1 MKLITLDNL
10 KTFLDKLLEQ
20 ISTDVYTKQEV
31 DEKLKTIPKNVYTKE
46 ETDNRYQRKGES
58 SGGSDYAELARH
70 IPSWQWKVTM
80 PRTVNQTV
88 TATIGSQTYTSD
100 FYAQQGSHVTFS
112 VKANDGFKAG
122 TLSLE
127 SATLTEDVAVTI
139 TDATWEY
146 VLDAK
151 ALFEAT
157 SEEQKAMKQ
166 VTIPAFAN
174 VLEIY
179 GYDKTGAKVHSMYF
193 KPKSH
198 SESYIFKTT
207 GHEVSGENGEKVYLL
222 GLKRGHR
229 IRDAIIESPVLG
241 MGGQLSF
248 TPMPDSRQFTK
259 LVVAW
264 SPEIGAQTPDVE
276 F

>member
-1 MKLITLDNL
+1 MKVLTIESLR
-10 KTFLDKLLEQ
+10 TFLEELEGRYGKEAY
-20 ISTDVYTKQEV
+20 SKQEI
-31 DEKLKTIPKNVYTKE
+31 DEKLKSN
-46 ETDNRYQRKGES
+46 
-58 SGGSDYAELARH
+58 GGSVDLKGLAER

-88 TATIGSQTYTSD
+88 TATVGSQTYTSD
-100 FYAQQGSHVTFS
+100 FYAQKGSNITFS
-112 VKANDGFKAG
+112 VKADDGLKAG

-127 SATLTEDVAVTI
+127 SVTLTEDVVVTV

-157 SEEQKAMKQ
+157 SEEQNAMKQ

-179 GYDKTGAKVHSMYF
+179 GYDKTGAKVHSNYF

-198 SESYIFKTT
+198 SEPYRLFTK
-207 GHEVSGENGEKVYLL
+207 GREVAGENGEKIYLL
-222 GLKRGHR
+222 GLYRMR
-229 IRDAIIESPVLG
+229 RFLNVNLVSPVPSPIGTANFIEMLG
-241 MGGQLSF
+241 SNF
-248 TPMPDSRQFTK
+248 FTK
-259 LVVAW
+259 LVIAW
-264 SPEIGAQTPDVE
+264 SPEIDVKTPDCE